1 MDVQTS
7 LTCSWLWLYRWDIM
21 RGSPQRVIWMGQRG
35 ADPQGRVILSTG
47 KKKWNVCAKSLQL
60 CLTLSDPMGCSLPGS
75 SVHGIL
81 QAWILERVAL
91 PFSKGSFCPRDRTHI
106 SYVSCIIDGFF
117 TTSHLASP
125 GKGGNWSTN
134 TSKIYHNSDFNQ
146 QRQSFLLL
154 DSEKRP

>member
-81 QAWILERVAL
+81 QAWILEWVVMPSSR
-91 PFSKGSFCPRDRTHI
+91 GSSHPRDRI
-106 SYVSCIIDGFF
+106 WVSCIVGVFF
-117 TTSHLASP
+117 TVSATKNSKKKQKQVHMIPTHSHNFASQILKHIQITW
-125 GKGGNWSTN
+125 GSC
-134 TSKIYHNSDFNQ
+134 
-146 QRQSFLLL
+146 
-154 DSEKRP
+154 